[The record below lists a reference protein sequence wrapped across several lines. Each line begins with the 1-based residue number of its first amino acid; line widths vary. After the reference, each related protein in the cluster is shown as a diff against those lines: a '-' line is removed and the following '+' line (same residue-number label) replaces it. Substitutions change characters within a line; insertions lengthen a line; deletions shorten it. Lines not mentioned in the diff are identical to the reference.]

1 MSKKKVNRA
10 EERLLEVKA
19 EIEKVCKLIDTIG
32 GEIRE
37 IKLMSTELRDMLYR
51 DTETKASIQP
61 PTEIPA
67 TPPKP
72 IIPAEDQVW
81 VNNPEG
87 NQGEISKEG
96 K

>member
-10 EERLLEVKA
+10 EERLLEVKS
-19 EIEKVCKLIDTIG
+19 ELEKVCKLIDMIG

-51 DTETKASIQP
+51 DNQPALPPMPPSEPPIETSK
-61 PTEIPA
+61 
-67 TPPKP
+67 
-72 IIPAEDQVW
+72 IIVPAEDQVW
-81 VNNPEG
+81 VNPEEKPV
-87 NQGEISKEG
+87 NEEG

>member
-19 EIEKVCKLIDTIG
+19 EIEKVCKLIDMIG

-51 DTETKASIQP
+51 DTMKVPI
-61 PTEIPA
+61 EIST

-81 VNNPEG
+81 VNPQEG
-87 NQGEISKEG
+87 IKEDG